1 MATVFPCYYVK
12 HTGVQFVWDNQKQ
25 NICCIDYYFW
35 YTEYILFQKFLVF
48 GNDKRSWRI
57 LKLETAQDFA
67 IKQSP
72 LKQRKRDNPTRD
84 KELRSS

>member
-1 MATVFPCYYVK
+1 MTKDHA
-12 HTGVQFVWDNQKQ
+12 
-25 NICCIDYYFW
+25 
-35 YTEYILFQKFLVF
+35 
-48 GNDKRSWRI
+48 WRI
-57 LKLETAQDFA
+57 LKLETAQDLA